1 MALIPDEAVDRM
13 YTELTSGARDLYIY
27 LARCRNQKT
36 GKCCPSVQTIMS
48 SINLSRPRIYALR
61 SELEAKKWA
70 KFQANNAEL
79 LVGFKNAES
88 LENETISDVSK
99 EFNLASGESLENK
112 TPSLENKTNSLE
124 NKTKL
129 SCFQDSHI
137 RKNQQREPAKEQE
150 TAPFQNPGIG
160 DALED
165 TFPGHASNFRTM
177 AELHQLCERVQAT
190 AEDVRRFPDWLKT
203 TYPMKSI
210 SPFAFKD
217 LLAESL
223 KSRPVVKV
231 PDPNLCPTCRGKKVV
246 LKNGMDKFRGG
257 TPTMPCPDCSN
268 VATNS
273 STENSNVIS
282 SNRFAIA

>member
-13 YTELTSGARDLYIY
+13 YGELTSGARDLYIY

-48 SINLSRPRIYALR
+48 SIGLSRGQVYAIR
-61 SELEAKKWA
+61 KELDFKGWA

-79 LVGFKNAES
+79 LIGFKIAES
-88 LENETISDVSK
+88 LEKETTNGASK
-99 EFNLASGESLENK
+99 EFKAVTSESLENK

-124 NKTKL
+124 NKTKQ

-160 DALED
+160 EALED
-165 TFPGHASNFRTM
+165 TFPGHANNFRTM
-177 AELHQLCERVQAT
+177 GELHLLCEKLQAT
-190 AEDVRRFPDWLKT
+190 ADDVRRFPDWLKK
-203 TYPMKSI
+203 TYPMKAI
-210 SPFAFKD
+210 SPFALKD

-223 KSRPVVKV
+223 KSRPVVKI
-231 PDPNLCPTCRGKKVV
+231 PDPNLCQTCRGKKVV
-246 LKNGMDKFRGG
+246 LKMGMEKFRDG
-257 TPTMPCPDCSN
+257 TPTKPCPDCTD
-268 VATNS
+268 VTTNN
-273 STENSNVIS
+273 TEITNVIN